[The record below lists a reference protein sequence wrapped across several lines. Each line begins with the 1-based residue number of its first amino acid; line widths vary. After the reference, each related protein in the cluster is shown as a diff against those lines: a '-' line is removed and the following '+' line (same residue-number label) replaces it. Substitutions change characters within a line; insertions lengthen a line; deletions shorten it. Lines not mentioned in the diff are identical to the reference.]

1 MTNATLV
8 PESGDSLGDREAQAV
23 LRDVSYPRV
32 LRNAF
37 SRLREADGFSH
48 ARASAFATALLLV
61 EGMIAVLGLAVAL
74 GSSAFSR
81 TIVAVAETAVPGPA
95 GQLLTSA
102 AQQAQETGSANQYTA
117 LLVGLSAALITGTT
131 AMGQLERSCN
141 RIYGVDRDRPSVQK
155 YLRALVLAVTVGSVS
170 ALAMI
175 AMVLGRPISESVEH
189 SAVSLLWLWGRWP
202 LGALVLIVATTAL
215 LKYSPRRRQPRWS
228 WLVYGASIS
237 VGLMIVASVALA
249 LFFQWSTTFGDTY
262 GPLAGMIGLLLW
274 CYALA
279 AAGLFGIAI
288 TAQMEFERSASHEL
302 TTEPSHTMLA
312 R

>member
-8 PESGDSLGDREAQAV
+8 PESGDSLGNREAQAV

-32 LRNAF
+32 LTNAF

-61 EGMIAVLGLAVAL
+61 EGMIAILGLAVAL

-81 TIVAVAETAVPGPA
+81 SIVAVAETAVPGPA

-131 AMGQLERSCN
+131 AMGQFERSCN

-155 YLRALVLAVTVGSVS
+155 YLRALVLAVTVGLVS

-202 LGALVLIVATTAL
+202 LGALVLIVATTTL

-288 TAQMEFERSASHEL
+288 TAQMEIERSNSHEL
-302 TTEPSHTMLA
+302 TSEASPTMLA